1 MRWRDRIRR
10 TVDRSKWRSWRFFG
24 EALGVLTNYSPLRA
38 SRDEDAKG
46 DPRLAHL
53 TLKQYAVWVR
63 ASVDAMG
70 GRLEAMQLGKESGTL
85 EDTCKDIKIAQQRA
99 WERLYERW
107 PELKGKV

>member
-1 MRWRDRIRR
+1 MRWRDRIKR
-10 TVDRSKWRSWRFFG
+10 TVDRARWRSWRFFG
-24 EALGVLTNYSPLRA
+24 EALSVLTTYSPLKA
-38 SRDEDAKG
+38 SRDEDAKD

-70 GRLEAMQLGKESGTL
+70 GRLEAQSTTFEEK
-85 EDTCKDIKIAQQRA
+85 CKAIEFAKQRA

-107 PELKGKV
+107 PELKEKVLMR